1 MEITMG
7 SETERQDPT
16 PWQAGFAD
24 GLTGR
29 RSPSENQRAYRS
41 GYIAGSARRIS
52 RRTMM
57 AVALAT
63 LVAPNRDALAAL
75 EPDPIFAAIERHRQA
90 WETLKSAPHDDDQMR
105 LHEAVL
111 IAESE
116 VVNIRPTTT
125 AGVVALRT
133 YHREHRYRERTYPTP
148 YPGGYSN
155 WGKG

>member
-1 MEITMG
+1 MG

-29 RSPSENQRAYRS
+29 RSSSEDQRAYRS

-57 AVALAT
+57 AAALAT
-63 LVAPNRDALAAL
+63 LVAPASALAAP
-75 EPDPIFAAIERHRQA
+75 EPDPIFAAIERHRQVWDA
-90 WETLKSAPHDDDQMR
+90 LKSAPHDDDQAR
-105 LHEAVL
+105 LHVAVL
-111 IAESE
+111 DAESE

-125 AGVVALRT
+125 AGAVALRA
-133 YHREHRYRERTYPTP
+133 YHREHRYRERMYPAP
-148 YPGGYSN
+148 YPSENWN

>member
-1 MEITMG
+1 MG

-57 AVALAT
+57 AAALAT
-63 LVAPNRDALAAL
+63 LVAPRGALATP
-75 EPDPIFAAIERHRQA
+75 EPDPIFAAIEHHRQA
-90 WETLKSAPHDDDQMR
+90 WETLKSAPLDDDQMR

-111 IAESE
+111 EAESE

-133 YHREHRYRERTYPTP
+133 YHREHRYRERMYQPP
-148 YPGGYSN
+148 FPDAYRS

>member
-1 MEITMG
+1 MEMTMG

-29 RSPSENQRAYRS
+29 RSPGESQGAYRS

-57 AVALAT
+57 AAALAT
-63 LVAPNRDALAAL
+63 LVAPGVALASP

-90 WETLKSAPHDDDQMR
+90 WETLNSAPHDDDQMR
-105 LHEAVL
+105 LHVAVL
-111 IAESE
+111 EAESE
-116 VVNIRPTTT
+116 VVNVRPTTT
-125 AGVVALRT
+125 AGAVALRA
-133 YHREHRYRERTYPTP
+133 YHREHRYRERMYPAP
-148 YPGGYSN
+148 YPPENWN